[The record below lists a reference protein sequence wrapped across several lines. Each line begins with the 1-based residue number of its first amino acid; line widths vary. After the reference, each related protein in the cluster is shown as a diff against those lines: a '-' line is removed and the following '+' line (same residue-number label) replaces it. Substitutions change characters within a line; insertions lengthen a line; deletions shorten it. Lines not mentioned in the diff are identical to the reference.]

1 MPNIRLRVAQVF
13 STNLANDLL
22 GKTIN
27 TSLFV
32 LIFANVVAIVLE
44 SEAALETKY
53 YAWFHFF
60 DVFSVIIFTIEYFA
74 RLWSCVDLP
83 NTIDNKSA
91 FKIRLK
97 YMFTPM
103 AIVDLLAI
111 LPFYLSMF
119 LALDLRFLR
128 VLRLLR
134 IFKLTRYSAAMRILT
149 SVLKEEMPALV
160 AAYFIMFTI
169 IVLASSGIYLLEH
182 KVQPEEFGSIPS
194 AMWWAVTTLTTVGY
208 GDVTPITSAGKVF
221 GGIITLVGIS
231 MVALPTGIIAS
242 GFGNTFRRNRQ
253 KYEHE
258 VEQAFADG
266 ILTTNDQDKL
276 CEMQSTLGISDGDAK
291 PIYLEALHHR
301 FKGLPVKCPKC
312 GVELLKK
319 NEDEQYRS

>member
-1 MPNIRLRVAQVF
+1 MPNIRARVAQVF

-22 GKTIN
+22 GKMIN
-27 TSLFV
+27 TALFT

-44 SEAALETKY
+44 SEVELEAKY
-53 YAWFHFF
+53 YHWFHLF

-83 NTIDNKSA
+83 TATDKKTA
-91 FKIRLK
+91 FKIRLS
-97 YMFTPM
+97 YVFTPM

-119 LALDLRFLR
+119 VVLDLRFLR

-134 IFKLTRYSAAMRILT
+134 IFKLTRYSTAMRILT
-149 SVLKEEMPALV
+149 TVLKEEMPALV

-169 IVLASSGIYLLEH
+169 IILASSGIYLLEH
-182 KVQPEEFGSIPS
+182 KVQPKEFGSIPS

-208 GDVTPITSAGKVF
+208 GDVTPITKAGKVF
-221 GGIITLVGIS
+221 GGIITLVGVS

-253 KYEHE
+253 KYELE

-266 ILTTNDQDKL
+266 LLTTAEQSKL
-276 CEMQSTLGISDGDAK
+276 QEIQNALGLSDNDAK
-291 PIYLEALHHR
+291 PIYLEALHDR
-301 FKGLPVKCPKC
+301 FNNLPVNCPNC

-319 NEDEQYRS
+319 HDGV

>member
-1 MPNIRLRVAQVF
+1 MSHFRHRLAQIF
-13 STNLANDLL
+13 STNIANDLF
-22 GKTIN
+22 GKIIN
-27 TSLFV
+27 GALFL
-32 LIFANVVAIVLE
+32 LIFANVVAIILE
-44 SEAALETKY
+44 SEVALEAKY
-53 YAWFHFF
+53 YHWFHFF
-60 DVFSVIIFTIEYFA
+60 DVFSVMIFTVEYFA

-83 NTIDNKSA
+83 NVDSEKTH
-91 FKIRLK
+91 FKTRLK

-103 AIVDLLAI
+103 AIIDLLAI

-119 LALDLRFLR
+119 FVLDLRFLR

-149 SVLKEEMPALV
+149 AVLRDEMPALIS
-160 AAYFIMFTI
+160 AYFIMFTI

-208 GDVTPITSAGKVF
+208 GDVTPITKAGKVF
-221 GGIITLVGIS
+221 GGIITLVGVS

-242 GFGNTFRRNRQ
+242 GFGNTFRRNRL
-253 KYEHE
+253 KYELE

-266 ILTTNDQDKL
+266 VLSTNEQEKLKEIQQLLGLT
-276 CEMQSTLGISDGDAK
+276 DGDAK

-301 FKGLPVKCPKC
+301 FKHLPVNCPHC
-312 GVELLKK
+312 GAKLLQKK
-319 NEDEQYRS
+319 

>member
-1 MPNIRLRVAQVF
+1 MPTIRHRVAQVF
-13 STNLANDLL
+13 SANLSSDLL
-22 GKTIN
+22 GKSIN
-27 TSLFV
+27 VALFV

-44 SEAALETKY
+44 SETVLEVKY
-53 YAWFHFF
+53 YHFFHIF
-60 DVFSVIIFTIEYFA
+60 DVFSVIVFTFEYFA

-83 NTIDNKSA
+83 ANTKTKSA
-91 FKIRLK
+91 IKARLK
-97 YMFTPM
+97 YMLTPM

-119 LALDLRFLR
+119 IVLDLRFLR

-149 SVLKEEMPALV
+149 TVLKEEMPALI

-182 KVQPEEFGSIPS
+182 KIQPQEFGSIPS
-194 AMWWAVTTLTTVGY
+194 SMWWAVTTLTTVGY
-208 GDVTPITSAGKVF
+208 GDVTPVTTAGKVF
-221 GGIITLVGIS
+221 GGIITLVGVS

-253 KYEHE
+253 KYELE

-266 ILTTNDQDKL
+266 TLTTNEQEKL
-276 CEMQSTLGISDGDAK
+276 REIQSALGISDGDAQ
-291 PIYLEALHHR
+291 PICLEALHHK
-301 FKGLPVKCPKC
+301 FKKLPTSCPHC
-312 GVELLKK
+312 GTELLKK
-319 NEDEQYRS
+319 NEK

>member
-1 MPNIRLRVAQVF
+1 MLNIRQRVAQVF

-22 GKTIN
+22 GKIIN
-27 TSLFV
+27 TALFV

-44 SEAALETKY
+44 SEAAIEKEY
-53 YAWFHFF
+53 YQFFHWF
-60 DVFSVIIFTIEYFA
+60 DVFSVIIFTVEYFA
-74 RLWSCVDLP
+74 RIWSSVDLP
-83 NTIDNKSA
+83 TNEQQTP
-91 FKIRLK
+91 FKARLK
-97 YMFTPM
+97 YMLTPM

-119 LALDLRFLR
+119 MVLDLRFLR

-149 SVLKEEMPALV
+149 SVLKEEMPALI

-182 KVQPEEFGSIPS
+182 KIQPDDFGSIPLS
-194 AMWWAVTTLTTVGY
+194 MWWAVTTLTTVGY
-208 GDVTPITSAGKVF
+208 GDVTPITTAGKIF

-242 GFGNTFRRNRQ
+242 GFGNTFRRNRE
-253 KYEHE
+253 KYELE

-266 ILTTNDQDKL
+266 VLTPEEQNKL
-276 CEMQSTLGISDGDAK
+276 REIQTALGISDGDAR
-291 PIYLEALHHR
+291 PIYLEVLHQR
-301 FKGLPVKCPKC
+301 FKNLPVNCPSC
-312 GVELLKK
+312 GTELLKK
-319 NEDEQYRS
+319 PKF

>member
-1 MPNIRLRVAQVF
+1 MHNIRYRVAQVF
-13 STNLANDLL
+13 STNLASDYL
-22 GKTIN
+22 GKSIN
-27 TSLFV
+27 SALFV

-44 SEAALETKY
+44 SEAVVEEKY
-53 YAWFHFF
+53 YYFFHMF
-60 DVFSVIIFTIEYFA
+60 DVFSVIVFTFEYLA
-74 RLWSCVDLP
+74 RLWSCIDLP
-83 NTIDNKSA
+83 SNTTEKSA
-91 FKIRLK
+91 FTTRLK
-97 YMFTPM
+97 YMITPM
-103 AIVDLLAI
+103 AIIDLLAI

-119 LALDLRFLR
+119 IVLDLRFLR

-134 IFKLTRYSAAMRILT
+134 IFKLTRYSAAMRTLT
-149 SVLKEEMPALV
+149 SVLKEEMPALI

-182 KVQPEEFGSIPS
+182 KVQPKEFGSIPS

-208 GDVTPITSAGKVF
+208 GDVTPITNAGKIF

-253 KYEHE
+253 KYELE

-266 ILTTNDQDKL
+266 ILTIQEQTKL
-276 CEMQSTLGISDGDAK
+276 QKIQQSLGINDGDAK

-301 FKGLPVKCPKC
+301 FKNLPVTCPNC

-319 NEDEQYRS
+319 NEE

>member
-1 MPNIRLRVAQVF
+1 MHKIRHRVAQIF
-13 STNLANDLL
+13 STNLATDYL
-22 GKTIN
+22 GKSVN
-27 TSLFV
+27 FSLFV

-44 SEAALETKY
+44 SEVTLEEQY
-53 YAWFHFF
+53 YDEFRMF
-60 DVFSVIIFTIEYFA
+60 DVFSVVVFTIEYFA
-74 RLWSCVDLP
+74 RLWSCIDLP
-83 NTIDNKSA
+83 KNTDKKSA
-91 FKIRLK
+91 FKTRLK
-97 YMFTPM
+97 YMITPM
-103 AIVDLLAI
+103 AIIDLLAI

-119 LALDLRFLR
+119 IVLDLRFLR

-169 IVLASSGIYLLEH
+169 IILASSGIYLLEH

-208 GDVTPITSAGKVF
+208 GDVTPITKAGKVF

-242 GFGNTFRRNRQ
+242 GFSNTFRRNRQ
-253 KYEHE
+253 KYELE

-266 ILTTNDQDKL
+266 ILTTHEQTKL
-276 CEMQSTLGISDGDAK
+276 QEIQQALGINEGDAK

-301 FKGLPVKCPKC
+301 FKNLPVNCPKC
-312 GVELLKK
+312 GAELLKK
-319 NEDEQYRS
+319 NEE